1 MTINRKK
8 VRFQRLIEKRMTNVM
23 GTLRLIGNLSNRSV
37 YEYTESE
44 KQQVF
49 TALDAEIKDLKSKFN
64 SRQTTKD
71 KSEFKLS

>member
-8 VRFQRLIEKRMTNVM
+8 ERFQRLVERRMTNVL
-23 GTLRLIGNLSNRSV
+23 TQLRLIGNLSNRSV

-49 TALDAEIKDLKSKFN
+49 QALDRELRDLKSKFN

-71 KSEFKLS
+71 KNEFKLS